1 MRTTNSLKV
10 SLVAVATAVLLAGCA
25 TTPAPVVNHSFGPG
39 APASPTAPAT
49 QPTTSNAAGT
59 QTFGLGHAN
68 GTVSAA
74 GYTVAPGDTL
84 YSIAFA
90 HGMDVRTLA
99 AQNDIPPPYVIHP
112 GQVLKL
118 QPSQAAGT
126 TVVAGNEVVATAS
139 TSQGATGAPATEP
152 GAPVFGPVTT
162 QSMTSNGVAPAQ
174 SSRAAPTAPV
184 FGPVTSQT
192 LTANGVAPASPAST
206 AAAGSVPTAAPAP
219 APVVAAPAVP
229 AAPPEAA
236 AVATPTPPPG
246 ATRTVAGIIWRWP
259 TSGDVLGGFHSGSG
273 GDGAGLDIAGN
284 VGDPVRAAASGTVVY
299 SGNGLIGYG
308 ELIIIKHNDTYLSAY
323 GHNSQRLVKEG
334 QHVDA
339 GQEIALMGASGA
351 PRVELHFEIRK
362 DGKPVDPLD
371 YLPQR

>member
-1 MRTTNSLKV
+1 MRTTKLPKV
-10 SLVAVATAVLLAGCA
+10 PLAAVATVVLLASCA

-39 APASPTAPAT
+39 APASPTAPAA
-49 QPTTSNAAGT
+49 QPATSNAVGT

-118 QPSQAAGT
+118 QPSQAAGAT
-126 TVVAGNEVVATAS
+126 MVVGNPVVAPAP
-139 TSQGATGAPATEP
+139 TSQGVAGPPATQP
-152 GAPVFGPVTT
+152 AAPVFGPVTT
-162 QSMTSNGVAPAQ
+162 QTVASNGVAPAQ
-174 SSRAAPTAPV
+174 SSPARPTAPV
-184 FGPVTSQT
+184 FGPVTTQT
-192 LTANGVAPASPAST
+192 MTASGVAPATPAST
-206 AAAGSVPTAAPAP
+206 GAPTNVPMATT
-219 APVVAAPAVP
+219 
-229 AAPPEAA
+229 AAPPEVATTAAPPAPSPTA
-236 AVATPTPPPG
+236 AVATATPPPG
-246 ATRTVAGIIWRWP
+246 ATRTVAGITWLWP
-259 TSGDVLGGFHSGSG
+259 ASGEVLGGFHSGSG
-273 GDGAGLDIAGN
+273 GDGAGVDIAGN
-284 VGDPVRAAASGTVVY
+284 VGDPVRAAASGMVVY

-308 ELIIIKHNDTYLSAY
+308 ELIIIKHDDTYLSAY

-351 PRVELHFEIRK
+351 PRVELHFEVRK
-362 DGKPVDPLD
+362 DGKPVDPLA

>member
-1 MRTTNSLKV
+1 MRTTNSVRL
-10 SLVAVATAVLLAGCA
+10 LLATAATVVLLAGCA
-25 TTPAPVVNHSFGPG
+25 TTPAPVVNHSFGAG
-39 APASPTAPAT
+39 GPASPTAPAA
-49 QPTTSNAAGT
+49 QPATSNAA

-99 AQNDIPPPYVIHP
+99 AENNIPPPYVIHP
-112 GQVLKL
+112 GQLLKL
-118 QPSQAAGT
+118 QPSPIAGATVAAGGT
-126 TVVAGNEVVATAS
+126 AVA
-139 TSQGATGAPATEP
+139 GAPASQVPTGVP
-152 GAPVFGPVTT
+152 AAPVFGPVTT
-162 QSMTSNGVAPAQ
+162 QTMTANGVAPAQ
-174 SSRAAPTAPV
+174 SSAAAPPKPV
-184 FGPVTSQT
+184 FGPVTTQT
-192 LTANGVAPASPAST
+192 MTASGVAPATGAST
-206 AAAGSVPTAAPAP
+206 ATVANAPTAA
-219 APVVAAPAVP
+219 
-229 AAPPEAA
+229 AAPPPIAASAAPPVTSPVAAEA
-236 AVATPTPPPG
+236 TPPPG
-246 ATRTVAGIIWRWP
+246 ATRTVAGISWRWP
-259 TSGDVLGGFHSGSG
+259 ASGDVVGGFHSGSG
-273 GDGAGLDIAGN
+273 GDGAGVDIAGS

-323 GHNSQRLVKEG
+323 GHNSRRLVKEG

-371 YLPQR
+371 YLPPRS